1 MLGGESQRSARI
13 TTPAPDTWRWEPMT
27 DPKRI
32 GEEPA
37 HILIVDDDDRI
48 RTLLRKFL
56 SDNGF
61 RASAAANGEEARAIL
76 ASMDFDLLIVDVMMP
91 GMSGFDLTE
100 KTRAISNV
108 PILLLT
114 ARGLPEDRIEG
125 LEKGADDYLSKPFEP
140 RELLL
145 RVNALLRRSGA
156 VQRERQELTFGDCAF
171 APKRGELRR
180 GGALVKLTSGEL
192 ALLRALA
199 QKPGEA
205 ISRAALAEI
214 TSTAMER
221 SVDVQV
227 TRLRK
232 KIELDPRTPIYLQTV
247 RGIGYALMPD

>member
-1 MLGGESQRSARI
+1 MAAAQQ
-13 TTPAPDTWRWEPMT
+13 
-27 DPKRI
+27 I
-32 GEEPA
+32 GEERA
-37 HILIVDDDDRI
+37 HILVVDDDDRI
-48 RTLLRKFL
+48 RALLKRFL
-56 SDNGF
+56 TENGY
-61 RASAAANGEEARAIL
+61 RASVAANAQAARAL
-76 ASMDFDLLIVDVMMP
+76 LGSVEFDLLILDVMMP

-100 KTRAISNV
+100 KVRAASNV

-125 LEKGADDYLSKPFEP
+125 FERGADDYLSKPFEP

-145 RVNALLRRSGA
+145 RVAALLRRA
-156 VQRERQELTFGDCAF
+156 RPVTRERRTLRFGACAF
-171 APKRGELRR
+171 SPARGELRR
-180 GGALVKLTSGEL
+180 GDELVKLTSGEL

-205 ISRAALAEI
+205 ISRLALAEQ
-214 TSTAMER
+214 TSAAMER

-232 KIELDPRTPIYLQTV
+232 KIEDDPRTPIYLQTI